1 MTTLLRHRWPVLG
14 AILLPVLAF
23 SASAWAAQGTAV
35 DVDPDAHAR
44 GSGGERT
51 LVVGADI
58 SVGETVI
65 TGPQG
70 VVQLLFDDQT
80 RIVVGPGSALTIESY
95 LLAGPG
101 SASKFAVDAL
111 GGTFRF
117 LSGNSQKSAYSINS
131 PTATIAIRGTKFDFD
146 VDRNQTRVM
155 LYEGAVQ
162 LCARA
167 GPCTE
172 LVDRCDIGV
181 AASGSAVRF
190 GPRDAE
196 RVPISLRFRYA
207 RFQQPLLPD
216 FRVSGTVRCTEPV
229 TEAGVP
235 ETVGTGGGA
244 VIVQAPGGPPAP
256 PPPAPPPPVRGRQ

>member
-1 MTTLLRHRWPVLG
+1 MTTLLRHSWPALL
-14 AILLPVLAF
+14 AILLAPLAF
-23 SASAWAAQGTAV
+23 SAHAMAAQGTAV

-44 GSGGERT
+44 GTTGQRT
-51 LVVGADI
+51 LVVGADVT
-58 SVGETVI
+58 VGETVI

-117 LSGNSQKSAYSINS
+117 LSGNSPKPAYSITS
-131 PTATIAIRGTKFDFD
+131 PTATIAIRGTRFDFD
-146 VDRNQTRVM
+146 VDRSETRVM
-155 LYEGAVQ
+155 LYEGAVE
-162 LCARA
+162 LCSRS
-167 GPCTE
+167 GGCTE
-172 LVDRCDIGV
+172 LMNRCDIGV
-181 AASGSAVRF
+181 AASAGAVRF

-216 FRVSGTVRCTEPV
+216 FRVGGTVRCTEPV

-235 ETVGTGGGA
+235 EAVGTDG
-244 VIVQAPGGPPAP
+244 VPGGRPP
-256 PPPAPPPPVRGRQ
+256 PPPPVRPQGP